1 MENQLEVGILTASH
15 PLQLPGFGERRVLA
29 PAAVKRLAAS
39 EGVPAWEVEATA
51 LEAEVIP
58 LHYLR
63 NLAEVS
69 LLGQARLLRSS
80 VTLVG
85 SGTPVER
92 ALELLALQ
100 GVGRISVV
108 VPAATED
115 EEPLALHQAGWLGE
129 KARNRNASCA
139 ATAGTVRIRGGNPV
153 QAIQGAEVVVS
164 VLPDAASEQL
174 LQFACRMARVPLV
187 LVGAEGNRGQATTV
201 LPGDPGTAL
210 VYKPSHPHLS
220 TDRSNHLPSPRVALA
235 AGSWISEQVI
245 AVLLDTGNLLR
256 GRLLY
261 ADLDT
266 GEMAEYPL

>member
-1 MENQLEVGILTASH
+1 MESQLEVGILTASH
-15 PLQLPGFGERRVLA
+15 PLHLPGYGERRVLA
-29 PAAVKRLAAS
+29 PAAVKRLAAA
-39 EGVPAWEVEATA
+39 EAVPAWEVEATA

-69 LLGQARLLRSS
+69 LQGQVRLLRSS
-80 VTLVG
+80 VAVI
-85 SGTPVER
+85 GTGAPLER

-108 VPAATED
+108 VPALSEE
-115 EEPLALHQAGWLGE
+115 EEPLALFQANWLGE
-129 KARNRNASCA
+129 KARNRNASSEVTA
-139 ATAGTVRIRGGNPV
+139 AAVRIRGNPV
-153 QAIQGAEVVVS
+153 DAVRGVQVAAA

-174 LQFACRMARVPLV
+174 LQFACRMVKVPLV

-201 LPGDPGTAL
+201 LPGDPGVAL

-220 TDRSNHLPSPRVALA
+220 TDRSNYLPGPRVALA
-235 AGSWISEQVI
+235 AGSWITEQVI
-245 AVLLDTGNLLR
+245 GVLLESGNLLR

>member
-1 MENQLEVGILTASH
+1 MESQLEVGILTASH
-15 PLQLPGFGERRVLA
+15 PLHLPGYGERRVLA
-29 PAAVKRLAAS
+29 PAAVKRLAIA
-39 EGVPAWEVEATA
+39 EDVPAWEVEATA

-69 LLGQARLLRSS
+69 LLGQVRLLRSA
-80 VTLVG
+80 VAIVG
-85 SGTPVER
+85 NGAPLER

-108 VPAATED
+108 VPAASEE
-115 EEPLALHQAGWLGE
+115 EEPLALHQAQWLGE
-129 KARNRNASCA
+129 KARNRNASCEVLA
-139 ATAGTVRIRGGNPV
+139 STVRIRGGNPV
-153 QAIQGAEVVVS
+153 EAVRGVQVAAA
-164 VLPDAASEQL
+164 VLPDTASEQL

-201 LPGDPGTAL
+201 LPGDPGVAL

-220 TDRSNHLPSPRVALA
+220 TDRANYLPGPRVALA
-235 AGSWISEQVI
+235 AGSWITEQVL
-245 AVLLDTGNLLR
+245 AVLLETGNLLR
-256 GRLLY
+256 SRLLY